1 MALVK
6 VLVANLFAGAGFQKL
21 EAGQVYDADDSVAEK
36 WIAQGKA
43 EKATEKKGEKL
54 TFEVAT
60 PSAPVSTDTSVL
72 QSKLNDALEQLKTA
86 QDAAEAK
93 DEEHAAALEQLKTAQ
108 DAAEAKDE
116 EHAAALEQL
125 KTAHATEIAAAND
138 RADKAEAALTA
149 ATKKDK

>member
-6 VLVANLFAGAGFQKL
+6 VLVANLFAGASFQKL
-21 EAGQVYDADDSVAEK
+21 EAGQVYDVDDSVAEK
-36 WIAQGKA
+36 WIASGMA
-43 EKATEKKGEKL
+43 EKTNEKKGEKL

-72 QSKLNDALEQLKTA
+72 QSKLDEALEQLKTA
-86 QDAAEAK
+86 QDAVEAK
-93 DEEHAAALEQLKTAQ
+93 DKEHADALEQLKI
-108 DAAEAKDE
+108 
-116 EHAAALEQL
+116 
-125 KTAHATEIAAAND
+125 AHATELAAAND